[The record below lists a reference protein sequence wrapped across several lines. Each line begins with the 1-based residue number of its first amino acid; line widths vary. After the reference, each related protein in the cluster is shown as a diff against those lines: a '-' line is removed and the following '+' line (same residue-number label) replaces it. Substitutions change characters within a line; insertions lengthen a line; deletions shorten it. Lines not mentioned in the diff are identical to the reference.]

1 MTQFKR
7 FFALFPIVLLAFI
20 VGCTATSKHEGT
32 GDYFDDTLLTTKV
45 KSAVFKDPTL
55 KSTEINVETFK
66 GEVQLSGFVSSQ
78 AEIDRAEDIARRVQ
92 GVKSVER
99 SRYRGEKLPIVL
111 IE

>member
-7 FFALFPIVLLAFI
+7 FPTLFLTVLLVFI
-20 VGCTATSKHEGT
+20 VGCAATSKHERT
-32 GDYFDDTLLTTKV
+32 GEYFDDTLLTTKV

-92 GVKSVER
+92 GVKSVR
-99 SRYRGEKLPIVL
+99 NDMRVK
-111 IE
+111 